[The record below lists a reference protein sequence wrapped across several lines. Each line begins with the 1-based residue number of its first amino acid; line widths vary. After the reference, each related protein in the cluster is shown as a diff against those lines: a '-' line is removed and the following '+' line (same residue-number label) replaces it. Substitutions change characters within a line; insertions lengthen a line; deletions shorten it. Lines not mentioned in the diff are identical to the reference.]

1 MATGVPS
8 AINTFGGTNYNLGGG
23 GFGGGFGSGFSGGL
37 GFNTGFNMFGNT
49 FTPNNLDL
57 TNMNSIS
64 NIDVTSQAANLS
76 TDAAG
81 NIGDLST
88 NMQPKTAIDNV
99 SASTIKTPQTSSF
112 SAEVGAPSVYG
123 KINDT
128 GAMGW
133 GSPESMAPGSVTGAV
148 SWDANNNASLVGNY
162 GQNNTAGSAYNPST
176 SSSAV
181 NNVTGNLEQIN
192 NRAQGMAGQQGT
204 GGGFNW
210 QDALNAVGGLAQMWM
225 QYKAMNETIKQN
237 EHKLRAADIA
247 NQNARERSKSVN
259 RQLSGKKD
267 YKTSGKDFPEYK
279 G

>member
-1 MATGVPS
+1 MAIGGLG
-8 AINTFGGTNYNLGGG
+8 AISTFGGNTT

-37 GFNTGFNMFGNT
+37 GFNSGFNMFGNT

-57 TNMNSIS
+57 SSMNNMSNVDITN
-64 NIDVTSQAANLS
+64 QAANLS
-76 TDAAG
+76 TDATSG
-81 NIGDLST
+81 VGDLST
-88 NMQPKTAIDNV
+88 SMQPKTAIDNV
-99 SASTIKTPQTSSF
+99 TASTIKTPQSTSF

-162 GQNNTAGSAYNPST
+162 GQNNTAGYAYTPGT
-176 SSSAV
+176 SSV
-181 NNVTGNLEQIN
+181 NSTTGTIN
-192 NRAQGMAGQQGT
+192 QQQPGFGGNQQQN

-210 QDALNAVGGLAQMWM
+210 QDALGAIGGLAQMWM
-225 QYKAMNETIKQN
+225 QYKAMQENIKQN
-237 EHKLRAADIA
+237 AHKLRAADIA
-247 NQNARERSKSVN
+247 NQNARERSKTVN
-259 RQLSGKKD
+259 RQLSGKAD